1 MADELF
7 RIQGDAPAAPDLM
20 FWSLIGHESLSRAS
34 RYELTVLSTRR
45 TIPADE
51 VLGHA
56 FDVVIRFQDQKQGW
70 HERHCAGHAVRF
82 SRVRQVGRYHEY
94 RIGLRSWF
102 WLLTRRRNS
111 RILQDKPVLDVLD
124 AVFEDSPIKRFRKTR
139 ADQVIDAHKPH
150 RYCVQFEESDHDFIS
165 RLLEEEGIY
174 YWFDAHDAPGTMH
187 LADTTSVAHE
197 PLPVAESLEFQS
209 VEFGEAR
216 YNQVSAWIAGRRL
229 DTGRWAAADSN
240 FKTIRRKLQV
250 EIDAA
255 DSHELADFEE
265 FEFPGD
271 YFETD
276 DADAAARRRGDEM
289 LARRERHWAV
299 TRWPDV
305 AVGRTFK
312 YRGDPDASRNG
323 EYLIGSCTFVVVH
336 PGYEGMGDATAALS
350 AGAIF
355 DEMLADGA
363 SDESIAGS
371 LRDIVCATLLPTA
384 GARGV
389 RLFVVGALPRS
400 LPYKPP
406 RLTPRTRMPG
416 PQSAIVVGPEGDEI
430 HTDEFGRVK
439 VHFHWDR
446 YDESDAKS
454 TCWIRVSQP
463 WAGKEWG
470 GYFIPRIGQEVIV
483 DFLNGDPDRPIVI
496 GRVYNDD
503 QRIPFEQPTY
513 SGFRTRSTPGGA
525 PTNFNA
531 LRFRDDKGREQVFI
545 HSERRM
551 DVRVKKNK
559 YETVQGTSNT
569 LIGGGHILTTGG
581 SGLDLHVKGATH
593 GRDEADHQHSVGGA
607 VGLIHEGA
615 TAGVFNTKLS
625 LSAPEIVLEAKTRIS
640 MKVGGNCVV
649 IDASGVTVAGA
660 MVKINSGGYGADADD
675 VDIEDPYDAAQADT
689 GEPGYVDR
697 LPPGGKGGGRKR
709 RHAGAH
715 HAHATPR
722 PGESAQVTALRQKL
736 AQTAS
741 GRHALEVYDR
751 YGVET
756 TFNPGQGSS
765 YSGSKFNLNRQN
777 LNPTNPGDWNEHTF
791 VHEMNHAQADHEKTT
806 LLGQATTTSKDDYR
820 NAMINE
826 EAEGMV
832 RQAEYANEQKER
844 GTPMSNPPPWQG
856 SYDNAWRN
864 GRDQAAAANPAATP
878 EELDAA
884 GRAAGKRAME
894 NQLNAGSVT
903 TSNSGETYPKY
914 YERIWATDRKKAG
927 VPST

>member
-1 MADELF
+1 MAEELF

-51 VLGHA
+51 VLGYA
-56 FDVVIRFQDQKQGW
+56 FDVVLRFQDQRQGW

-82 SRVRQVGRYHEY
+82 SRVRQLGRYHEY
-94 RIGLRSWF
+94 RVSLRSWF
-102 WLLTRRRNS
+102 WLLTKRRNS
-111 RILQDKPVLDVLD
+111 RILQDKPVLEVLD
-124 AVFEDSPIKRFRKTR
+124 AIFADSPIKRFRKIR

-150 RYCVQFEESDHDFIS
+150 RYCVQFEESDHDFVS

-197 PLPVAESLEFQS
+197 PLPVAASLEFQS
-209 VEFGEAR
+209 TDRGEAR
-216 YNQVSAWIAGRRL
+216 YNQISSWVAGKRL
-229 DTGRWAAADSN
+229 DTGKWAAADSN
-240 FKTIRRKLQV
+240 FKAIRRNLQV

-312 YRGDPDASRNG
+312 YRGDPDASRDG

-336 PGYEGMGDATAALS
+336 PGYEGMGDATAVLS

-371 LRDIVCATLLPTA
+371 LHDIVCATLLPAA

-389 RLFVVGALPRS
+389 RLFVVGALPS
-400 LPYKPP
+400 SVPYRPQ
-406 RLTPRTRMPG
+406 RRTPRMRMPG

-446 YDESDAKS
+446 YDESNAKS

-470 GYFIPRIGQEVIV
+470 GYFIPRVGQEVIV

-503 QRIPFEQPTY
+503 QRIPFGQPTY
-513 SGFRTRSTPGGA
+513 SGFKTRSTPGGA

-531 LRFRDDKGREQVFI
+531 LRFRDDKGKEQVFI
-545 HSERRM
+545 HAERRM

-559 YETVQGTSNT
+559 YETVQGASHDRIGDGLFVTSGTEYDLYAKANLYQRADRET
-569 LIGGGHILTTGG
+569 NLT
-581 SGLDLHVKGATH
+581 SGAPIKVAAEAGMAVSSDGAL
-593 GRDEADHQHSVGGA
+593 EMNA
-607 VGLIHEGA
+607 
-615 TAGVFNTKLS
+615 AGNIVIE
-625 LSAPEIVLEAKTRIS
+625 SAAGIVL
-640 MKVGGNCVV
+640 KVGGSFIKVHP
-649 IDASGVTVAGA
+649 AGIT
-660 MVKINSGGYGADADD
+660 MVGPMVLINSGGGVQGTATFSADH
-675 VDIEDPYDAAQADT
+675 PLDAASADT
-689 GEPGYVDR
+689 GEPGYLDKPR
-697 LPPGGKGGGRKR
+697 SQGRSGGRRSSPGGIHHAALLRTPSVLTGPG
-709 RHAGAH
+709 AGA
-715 HAHATPR
+715 PR
-722 PGESAQVTALRQKL
+722 PGSL
-736 AQTAS
+736 
-741 GRHALEVYDR
+741 GP
-751 YGVET
+751 
-756 TFNPGQGSS
+756 FNTQ
-765 YSGSKFNLNRQN
+765 
-777 LNPTNPGDWNEHTF
+777 
-791 VHEMNHAQADHEKTT
+791 
-806 LLGQATTTSKDDYR
+806 DD
-820 NAMINE
+820 A
-826 EAEGMV
+826 G
-832 RQAEYANEQKER
+832 
-844 GTPMSNPPPWQG
+844 
-856 SYDNAWRN
+856 
-864 GRDQAAAANPAATP
+864 AAALNSANLRSIAENREYMGMLYQDPATGQFYATEPQPAGLSGGSLPIASVPPDATETGFYHTHGDNSLDDGTRTDPAHDAFDSENFSGTDINTANTRGAGNPNYRSYLATP
-878 EELDAA
+878 
-884 GRAAGKRAME
+884 
-894 NQLNAGSVT
+894 
-903 TSNSGETYPKY
+903 SG
-914 YERIWATDRKKAG
+914 G
-927 VPST
+927 QQVHNPSTGVITPL